1 MIYLKYLISGAII
14 GVANIIP
21 GVSGGTMAVVLNL
34 YDKLIGAFS
43 NIRKNWKESLKL
55 LIPIVIGAGIGIVAF
70 SWLIKFLLEKFPLA
84 TNYFFIGL
92 IIGSIPMI
100 FHRSVSPRFKAINLI
115 PFLIALGLMIGL
127 AFISHDDSTTEL
139 IKELNVANAA
149 KLFFFSIIAAAA
161 MILPGVSGS
170 MILMIFGVYTS
181 VLTAISDMNI
191 LVLIPVA
198 LGVIIGIIGGAKIIG
213 IFLKYCPQATFWT
226 ILGLILGSLF
236 ALFKNT
242 GFQFNVE
249 GIVAIILLLFG
260 ALVAFAFSSETFKN
274 KLTGKKKSKHSPR
287 HLRKS

>member
-1 MIYLKYLISGAII
+1 
-14 GVANIIP
+14 
-21 GVSGGTMAVVLNL
+21 
-34 YDKLIGAFS
+34 
-43 NIRKNWKESLKL
+43 
-55 LIPIVIGAGIGIVAF
+55 
-70 SWLIKFLLEKFPLA
+70 
-84 TNYFFIGL
+84 
-92 IIGSIPMI
+92 
-100 FHRSVSPRFKAINLI
+100 
-115 PFLIALGLMIGL
+115 
-127 AFISHDDSTTEL
+127 
-139 IKELNVANAA
+139 
-149 KLFFFSIIAAAA
+149 
-161 MILPGVSGS
+161 

-249 GIVAIILLLFG
+249 GIVAILSFCFG